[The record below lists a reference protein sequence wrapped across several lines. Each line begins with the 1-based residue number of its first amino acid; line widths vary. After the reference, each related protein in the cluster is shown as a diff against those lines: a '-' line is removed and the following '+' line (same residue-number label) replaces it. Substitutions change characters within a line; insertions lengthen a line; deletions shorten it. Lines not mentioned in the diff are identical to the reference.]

1 VKDGVDPLAAQPLLG
16 SVPVPDP
23 TKLTTDAVNAA
34 TEQWRRDLLEAEHL
48 SAAKREA
55 ITARIDAM
63 EKATEIRLKSAEGIP
78 ERTALLV
85 GNLEVLHDE
94 KFRSIDLQF
103 RERDIR
109 TDQAATASKQALD
122 AALLAAKELVGQQ
135 NSANV
140 EAATKAETNF
150 TKQIDQTSVLIST
163 LEKALTD
170 RISNLDGALTDRIL
184 EIKERMDRGEGS
196 KVAAV
201 ETRTEFRND
210 RTDQRAGTSQLL
222 GIIGAIVA
230 VAVLALAVYA
240 AVKP

>member
-1 VKDGVDPLAAQPLLG
+1 MTED

-34 TEQWRRDLLEAEHL
+34 TEQWRRDLQALQQVIETRFHAIDVATSLRLETL
-48 SAAKREA
+48 SGE
-55 ITARIDAM
+55 
-63 EKATEIRLKSAEGIP
+63 P
-78 ERTALLV
+78 ERVAQAV
-85 GNLEVLHDE
+85 RNLERLQAE
-94 KFRSIDLQF
+94 KFKSIDLQF

-109 TDQAATASKQALD
+109 TDQAAIASKQALD

-163 LEKALTD
+163 LEKGLTD

-184 EIKERMDRGEGS
+184 EIKERLDRGEGAHAGGVS
-196 KVAAV
+196 AKGDSRTVTTIAVGIAALFVAIIVAAV
-201 ETRTEFRND
+201 T
-210 RTDQRAGTSQLL
+210 
-222 GIIGAIVA
+222 I
-230 VAVLALAVYA
+230 YA
-240 AVKP
+240 ALKPS